1 MANAR
6 ITRATTEAF
15 DKTKST
21 FKSYYNRMER
31 FYRVN
36 GITEEE
42 ESKKAALLYCIG
54 QTAFS
59 ELEDILL
66 PAKPTDKSL
75 AEIVACLEKYY
86 DPARMELAG
95 AFHFLKRDQK
105 PGESVQDYITALK
118 QKLRDCN
125 YKECCQ
131 GRILRDKLVTGLYNS
146 KIRQHFMTMKDISE
160 LSFVEACEI
169 AYRWKRDCTSRIK
182 WRKTLQVK
190 DDQ

>member
-1 MANAR
+1 MENARTNAR

-31 FYRVN
+31 FYHVN

-42 ESKKAALLYCIG
+42 DQKDALLYCIG

-59 ELEDILL
+59 VLEDILL
-66 PAKPTDKSL
+66 LAKPADKSL

-105 PGESVQDYITALK
+105 PGELLQDYITVLK

-125 YKECCQ
+125 YKECSQ
-131 GRILRDKLVTGLYNS
+131 GRILQDKLVTGLYNS
-146 KIRQHFMTMKDISE
+146 RIRQHFMTMKGISE
-160 LSFVEACEI
+160 LGFIEVCEI
-169 AYRWKRDCTSRIK
+169 AVLIETG
-182 WRKTLQVK
+182 LHQ
-190 DDQ
+190 

>member
-42 ESKKAALLYCIG
+42 SKKDALLYCIG

-59 ELEDILL
+59 GVGGYT
-66 PAKPTDKSL
+66 PASKPADKSL

-86 DPARMELAG
+86 DQARMELAG

-169 AYRWKRDCTSRIK
+169 A
-182 WRKTLQVK
+182 V
-190 DDQ
+190 